1 MRKPNMTTIV
11 RWNPLREIAAAQNT
25 FDRVFAESWNAAR
38 NGGSRSASLALDVHE
53 TDQAYVISAVLPG
66 INADAI
72 TISLHDDVLTIG
84 GEVPQAAQENSRA
97 LLLER
102 VYGKFQRSVRLPKP
116 VDANA
121 VDAHVENGV
130 LTLTLPK
137 TPEAQPRV
145 IPVKTATPAPVAEG

>member
-1 MRKPNMTTIV
+1 MTTVV
-11 RWNPLREIAAAQNT
+11 RWNPLREIAAAQNA
-25 FDRVFAESWNAAR
+25 FDRVFAENWNAAR

-66 INADAI
+66 VNADAI
-72 TISLHDDVLTIG
+72 NISLHDDVLTIA
-84 GEVPQAAQENSRA
+84 GEVAQATNENSRA

-102 VYGKFQRSVRLPKP
+102 VYGKFSRSIRLPKP
-116 VDANA
+116 VDSGA
-121 VDAHVENGV
+121 VEAHVENGV

-145 IPVKTATPAPVAEG
+145 IPVKTATPAPVVEG